1 MSYCCVY
8 GDVGL
13 IVIALRICELSYKI
27 EDNINFLFKQ
37 KSLRFLNIGAL
48 KYSIYTIHGHYG
60 KKNIKTYHNR
70 GSNE

>member
-27 EDNINFLFKQ
+27 EDNILFKE
-37 KSLRFLNIGAL
+37 KSLRFLNIGTL
-48 KYSIYTIHGHYG
+48 KYSSYTIYGHYG
-60 KKNIKTYHNR
+60 KKNIETYHNR